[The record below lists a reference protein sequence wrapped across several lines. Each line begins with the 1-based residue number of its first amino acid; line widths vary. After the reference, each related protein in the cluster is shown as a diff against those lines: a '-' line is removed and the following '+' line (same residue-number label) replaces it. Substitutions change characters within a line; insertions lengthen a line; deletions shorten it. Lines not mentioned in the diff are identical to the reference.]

1 MVFWPLFLKVF
12 AGGPHLSEE
21 ISIWTWNSII
31 SSLMKVAIFLFSAR
45 ETPPRLT
52 PQLFHCQEWRSK
64 KPLCC
69 THKYNWIPEK
79 PAQLISTLRSFN
91 TLLLKVQPGV
101 CRNWHFLGAVRNAEP
116 QAYPIAASK
125 AISILYITERRED
138 CRPWGKAQCFI
149 FLSNCESAYHPPPF
163 SFFKLMHSWHIP
175 SYSFWVGNIM
185 TQYLYV
191 LWNHHHDES
200 IARPSSHIFT
210 SCVCVWRGLFRS
222 TL

>member
-1 MVFWPLFLKVF
+1 MIFLPLFLKVF

-21 ISIWTWNSII
+21 IGIWTWNSII

-91 TLLLKVQPGV
+91 TLLLNVQPGV
-101 CRNWHFLGAVRNAEP
+101 CRNWHFLGACENTEP
-116 QAYPIAASK
+116 QAYPITASE
-125 AISILYITERRED
+125 AVSILYITERKGRLQTLRQRSVLHLFQQLWE
-138 CRPWGKAQCFI
+138 RISSFI
-149 FLSNCESAYHPPPF
+149 
-163 SFFKLMHSWHIP
+163 SFFL
-175 SYSFWVGNIM
+175 
-185 TQYLYV
+185 T
-191 LWNHHHDES
+191 D
-200 IARPSSHIFT
+200 A
-210 SCVCVWRGLFRS
+210 
-222 TL
+222 